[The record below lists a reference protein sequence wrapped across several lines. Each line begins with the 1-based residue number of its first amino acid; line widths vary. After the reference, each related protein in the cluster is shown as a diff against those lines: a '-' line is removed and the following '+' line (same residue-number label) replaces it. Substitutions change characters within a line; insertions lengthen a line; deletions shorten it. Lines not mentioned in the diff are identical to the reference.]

1 MEGSGP
7 VRMSQ
12 VEKEQ
17 KAILLVVRKLANDG
31 EIVLSGGDDAYV

>member
-1 MEGSGP
+1 
-7 VRMSQ
+7 MSQ

-31 EIVLSGGDDAYV
+31 EIVLGGGDDAYV